1 MATQAVISDFY
12 LLLLLSKQYFVNF
25 CHKNNTAPKI
35 MTVPLI
41 SSYCF
46 GKVSLHSTHG
56 RDIGIGYV
64 MGAICKLNE

>member
-1 MATQAVISDFY
+1 MASQAVISNFY
-12 LLLLLSKQYFVNF
+12 FLLLLSKQYFVNF

-46 GKVSLHSTHG
+46 GKVRLHSKLG
-56 RDIGIGYV
+56 ADVGIGYV
-64 MGAICKLNE
+64 MGAICRLNE